1 MDLYH
6 ELKVVKKLIQTG
18 GAYFL
23 DYFTTNVTMSTQY
36 IDMLKAWWRHLE
48 FPNWIFH
55 ISNISIIVTTWRS
68 FSSKLYCT
76 YIVLSINKKCV
87 SVLSTLETES
97 SAVHI
102 AHKGKKLYSS
112 CISFWDMVWLR
123 FGRKDHMTRHAKK
136 THANFYDSSE
146 RLERTRLISTP
157 LPGESLL
164 TVLIRSHDQTLQGKR
179 RRNLLLELRHLEK
192 RGGYWTVCI
201 KNVNGRENLRKL

>member
-1 MDLYH
+1 MYH

-68 FSSKLYCT
+68 FSSKLYSL
-76 YIVLSINKKCV
+76 YFLSTKNAFQCCPHWKQRV
-87 SVLSTLETES
+87 QLSTLHTKVRS
-97 SAVHI
+97 YI
-102 AHKGKKLYSS
+102 LPNY
-112 CISFWDMVWLR
+112 FWDMVWLR

-157 LPGESLL
+157 LPGESILFSFGL
-164 TVLIRSHDQTLQGKR
+164 ICSHSVSWSNFTGEEEEELASRVAPSRKERWVLNCSYKECHNEQGGKP
-179 RRNLLLELRHLEK
+179 
-192 RGGYWTVCI
+192 
-201 KNVNGRENLRKL
+201 